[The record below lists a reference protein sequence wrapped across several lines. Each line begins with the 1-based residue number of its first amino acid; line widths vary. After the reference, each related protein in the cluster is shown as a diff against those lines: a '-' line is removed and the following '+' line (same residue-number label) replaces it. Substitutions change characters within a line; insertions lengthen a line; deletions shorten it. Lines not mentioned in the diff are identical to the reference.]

1 MAGRQN
7 NTGASASASAMAA
20 ALLLLLLLPVGLP
33 AAEAAAAAQPMRGG
47 DDVQDPRPQL
57 LGVYPPLKGH
67 LPPARRAYASSS
79 YSPGDV

>member
-7 NTGASASASAMAA
+7 NTGASASAMAA

-33 AAEAAAAAQPMRGG
+33 AAAAAAAAGQPVRGG

-67 LPPARRAYASSS
+67 LPPARRAYAAS
-79 YSPGDV
+79 YSPGE

>member
-20 ALLLLLLLPVGLP
+20 ALLLLLLLPIGLP
-33 AAEAAAAAQPMRGG
+33 AAEAAQPMRGG